1 MEHEI
6 NVIGI
11 DGIKTFK
18 WDKLVKLFIAFRWVF
33 NTAFIGFP
41 WLVWSSLMVIY
52 NIVFNAWI
60 NKWWAKGN
68 FWLLANTYFSIFQ
81 CIASWPVF
89 FEVGIYLRHFA
100 FVRWFSLFSAIT
112 YNVVYLGLLGGWLI
126 QTYMLPEEEYDN
138 VGTIDILMNMFFILF
153 GGEMDDSLL
162 CCSRK

>member
-1 MEHEI
+1 MTHEI

-18 WDKLVKLFIAFRWVF
+18 WDKLVKLFIAFRWVI

-68 FWLLANTYFSIFQ
+68 FWLLANTYFGIF
-81 CIASWPVF
+81 
-89 FEVGIYLRHFA
+89 
-100 FVRWFSLFSAIT
+100 
-112 YNVVYLGLLGGWLI
+112 
-126 QTYMLPEEEYDN
+126 
-138 VGTIDILMNMFFILF
+138 
-153 GGEMDDSLL
+153 
-162 CCSRK
+162 